1 MEKEIKERKIKLSNT
16 LQTEFSINV
25 LPFAELPRNRNAGI
39 FTWKLALSN
48 IGCSEILQP
57 E

>member
-1 MEKEIKERKIKLSNT
+1 MGKEIKERKIKLSNT

-25 LPFAELPRNRNAGI
+25 LPFAELPRNRNPGI
-39 FTWKLALSN
+39 FTWNLALGN
-48 IGCSEILQP
+48 TGCSEILQP